1 MSKRYFLRLMERH
14 TNRQR
19 LVIRHFLQFILLR
32 LSTFV
37 IGYPVSVNRVLEQKL
52 SRNFLKGLETFLSL
66 TKELETYT
74 GLQKLLSPVEESRL
88 ARRLINKRA
97 TRLTSRKY
105 KRGRDYYLSNNKIIV
120 NIISYKDK
128 RQREKHIFSILFTED
143 FNLIQDKILL
153 KVEGEYRMKKL
164 KYLLNGNQLLVL
176 DEDELSRLLKIIGSN
191 TPLSVSDFNFLKGIF
206 LKLNHLKM
214 LNTEDLQKIISIF
227 EKELFKSSRKLKSSP
242 LNIFL
247 SVIDFNFLK
256 GILLK
261 LNYLKMLNTG
271 DLQEIISIFDEPSLR
286 KGIVFGEELFKSPR
300 KLKSSPLEL
309 EEREKLKKFWLK
321 ELEVLN
327 L

>member
-1 MSKRYFLRLMERH
+1 
-14 TNRQR
+14 
-19 LVIRHFLQFILLR
+19 
-32 LSTFV
+32 
-37 IGYPVSVNRVLEQKL
+37 LEQKL
-52 SRNFLKGLETFLSL
+52 SRNFLKGLEIFLTL
-66 TKELETYT
+66 TKELETHT
-74 GLQKLLSPVEESRL
+74 KVQKPLSPVEESRL

-97 TRLTSRKY
+97 TLLTSRKY
-105 KRGRDYYLSNNKIIV
+105 KRGRDYYLLNNKIIV

-128 RQREKHIFSILFTED
+128 RQKEKHIFSILFTED

-153 KVEGEYRMKKL
+153 EVEGKYRMRKL
-164 KYLLNGNQLLVL
+164 KYLLNGNQLLLL
-176 DEDELSRLLKIIGSN
+176 DEDQLLRLLKIIGSN

-227 EKELFKSSRKLKSSP
+227 EKELFEEELFKSSRKLKSSP
-242 LNIFL
+242 LNISL

-309 EEREKLKKFWLK
+309 EERERLKNFWLK